1 MGAQRAVPLLNEAE
15 TERVMVNAAKALGL
29 IQDPEIRKT
38 LEQLSQTDSNLK
50 VRQAAMAAMQR

>member
-1 MGAQRAVPLLNEAE
+1 MA
-15 TERVMVNAAKALGL
+15 NAAKALGL

-38 LEQLSQTDSNLK
+38 LEQLSKTDSNLK